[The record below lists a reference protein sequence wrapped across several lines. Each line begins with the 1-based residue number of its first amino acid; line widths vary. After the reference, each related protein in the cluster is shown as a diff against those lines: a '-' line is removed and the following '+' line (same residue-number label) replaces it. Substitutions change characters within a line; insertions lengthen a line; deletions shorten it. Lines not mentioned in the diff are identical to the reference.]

1 MPPTTNWTVISAR
14 RGVAAPRGW
23 PRRPMPAETLPHG
36 QGAAVRSALALI
48 RGYQVLFSWMYAGSC
63 RFTPSC
69 SHYAAESLRRFG
81 LIRGGRLAVRR
92 LLRCHPFG
100 AHGIDP
106 VPDLEPAR
114 RA

>member
-1 MPPTTNWTVISAR
+1 MSADP
-14 RGVAAPRGW
+14 GSSTPR
-23 PRRPMPAETLPHG
+23 AS
-36 QGAAVRSALALI
+36 VRFVLVLI
-48 RGYQVLFSWMYAGSC
+48 RAYQLLFSWMYAGSC

-69 SHYAAESLRRFG
+69 SHYAAESLQRFG
-81 LIRGGRLAVRR
+81 LMRGGGLALRR

-106 VPDLEPAR
+106 VPDLGPVK

>member
-1 MPPTTNWTVISAR
+1 MSADP
-14 RGVAAPRGW
+14 GSSTP
-23 PRRPMPAETLPHG
+23 
-36 QGAAVRSALALI
+36 GAAVRIVLVLI
-48 RGYQVLFSWMYAGSC
+48 RAYQLLFSWMYAGSC

-69 SHYAAESLRRFG
+69 SHYAAESLQRFG
-81 LIRGGRLAVRR
+81 LRRGGGLALRR

-106 VPDLEPAR
+106 VPDLGPAK

>member
-1 MPPTTNWTVISAR
+1 
-14 RGVAAPRGW
+14 
-23 PRRPMPAETLPHG
+23 MPAESLTQRP
-36 QGAAVRSALALI
+36 GAGVRCALALI
-48 RGYQVLFSWMYAGSC
+48 RVYQLLFSWMYAGSC

-81 LIRGGRLAVRR
+81 LIRGGGLALRR

-100 AHGIDP
+100 AHGMDP